1 MSTTARRLPIGA
13 EYRAGAG
20 THFRVWAPAAREVDV
35 VFEGPGAL
43 RPGAL
48 RHEGDGYFSGLVEQ
62 AQPGLRY
69 RLRLDGKDALPDP
82 ASRWQPEGP
91 HGPSEIVAPDSYAWQ
106 DAAWRGVGAR
116 GQVLYEMHIGTF
128 TPEGTYAAAE
138 QHLAYLKDVGITL
151 LELMPVNEFNGPF
164 GWGYDGVN
172 LFAPTRLYGTPDEL
186 RHFIDRAHAVGLG
199 VILDV
204 VYNHFGP
211 SGNYLTRFSP
221 YYVSKRYE
229 NEWGEAI
236 NFDDE
241 HSGPVREFFACNAE
255 YWIREFHF
263 DGLRLDATQCLFDA
277 SPTHIVSDIARRA
290 RTAAGPRGIH
300 LSAENEP
307 QHAEIARPVQRGGR
321 GLDAMW
327 NDDFHHSATVA
338 ATGSCEAYYSETRGT
353 PQELISALKWGF
365 LYQGQWYA
373 WQKKRRGH
381 PALDLPATAFIQFLQ
396 NHDQVANSARG
407 QRIHQL
413 TTPGRYRALTA
424 LLLLAPGTP
433 LLFQGQEF
441 AASAPFLYFARHED
455 ELDGLIRKGRHEFLT
470 QFPNIASE
478 DGGKLLVSPAEE
490 ETFRRCKLDHAE
502 RERHAEVLAM
512 HRELLRL
519 RREDPVFARCDAS
532 RMHGAVLGAEAFLL
546 RFLDDAGDDRLVVVN
561 LGPTLPLHPMPEPLL
576 APPAGMRWKLL
587 WHTEEARWGG
597 SGMIEP
603 DGEHGWRLPAHA
615 LAVLAPVSAA
625 RPPEGARPLRLRRGE
640 EESAQRTDPGGG
652 HPISLEDTDGRSH
665 PEQDALGGQP

>member
-1 MSTTARRLPIGA
+1 
-13 EYRAGAG
+13 
-20 THFRVWAPAAREVDV
+20 
-35 VFEGPGAL
+35 
-43 RPGAL
+43 
-48 RHEGDGYFSGLVEQ
+48 VEQ
-62 AQPGLRY
+62 AKPGARY
-69 RLRLDGKDALPDP
+69 RFRLDGKDAFPDP

-91 HGPSEIVAPDSYAWQ
+91 HGPSEIVAPDEYAWT
-106 DAAWRGVGAR
+106 DADWRGVGAE

-138 QHLAYLKDVGITL
+138 QHLPFLKDLGITL

-172 LFAPTRLYGTPDEL
+172 LFAPTRLYGSPDEL
-186 RHFIDRAHAVGLG
+186 RHFIDRAHALGLG

-211 SGNYLTRFSP
+211 SGNYLSHFSP
-221 YYVSKRYE
+221 WYVSKRYD
-229 NEWGEAI
+229 NEWGDAI

-277 SPTHIVSDIARRA
+277 SETHIVAEIARRA
-290 RTAAGPRGIH
+290 RAAAGARSIY

-307 QHAEIARPVQRGGR
+307 QHAEIARPVERGGW

-338 ATGSCEAYYSETRGT
+338 ATGASEAYYTETRGT
-353 PQELISALKWGF
+353 PQELISSLKWGF

-381 PALDLPATAFIQFLQ
+381 AALDLPATAFIQFLQ

-407 QRIHQL
+407 QRLHQL
-413 TTPGRYRALTA
+413 TSPGRFRALTA
-424 LLLLAPGTP
+424 LLLLTPCTP

-455 ELDGLIRKGRHEFLT
+455 DLNRLIRKGRHDFLT
-470 QFPNIASE
+470 QFPNIKSKE
-478 DGGKLLVSPAEE
+478 GGKLLALPAEE
-490 ETFRRCKLDHAE
+490 KTFRLCKLDHAE
-502 RERHAEVLAM
+502 RERHADVVRL

-532 RMHGAVLGAEAFLL
+532 RMHGAVLGPEAFLL
-546 RFLDDAGDDRLVVVN
+546 RFLGEAGDDRLVLVN
-561 LGPTLPLHPMPEPLL
+561 LGATLPLVPMPEPLL
-576 APPAGMRWKLL
+576 APPDGTRWRLL
-587 WHTEEARWGG
+587 WNSEDPRWGG
-597 SGMIEP
+597 NGMIEP
-603 DGEHGWRLPAHA
+603 DGEHSWRLPAHA
-615 LAVLAPVSAA
+615 LAVLAPA
-625 RPPEGARPLRLRRGE
+625 R
-640 EESAQRTDPGGG
+640 
-652 HPISLEDTDGRSH
+652 LEDADGRSH
-665 PEQDALGGQP
+665 PEQDALGRQQ

>member
-1 MSTTARRLPIGA
+1 VTTTARRFPIGA

-20 THFRVWAPAAREVDV
+20 THFRVWAPAARQVDV
-35 VFEGPGAL
+35 VFEGPGA
-43 RPGAL
+43 PPAGVL

-62 AQPGLRY
+62 GRPGLRY
-69 RLRLDGKDALPDP
+69 RLRLDGGEAFPDP

-91 HGPSEIVAPDSYAWQ
+91 HGPSEIVALDAYAWQ
-106 DAAWRGVGAR
+106 DAGWRGVGAK

-138 QHLAYLKDVGITL
+138 QHLAYLKDVGVTV

-186 RHFIDRAHAVGLG
+186 RHFIDAAHAAGLG

-211 SGNYLTRFSP
+211 SGNYITRFSP
-221 YYVSKRYE
+221 HYISKRYD
-229 NEWGEAI
+229 NEWGDAI

-241 HSGPVREFFACNAE
+241 ASGPVREFFACNAE

-277 SPTHIVSDIARRA
+277 SETHIVAEIAQRA
-290 RTAAGPRGIH
+290 RAAAGDRSIY

-307 QHAEIARPVQRGGR
+307 QHAEIARSVERGGQ

-327 NDDFHHSATVA
+327 NDDFHHSAVVA
-338 ATGSCEAYYSETRGT
+338 ATGACEAYFTETRGT
-353 PQELISALKWGF
+353 PQELISSLKWGF

-413 TTPGRYRALTA
+413 TSPGRYRALTA
-424 LLLLAPGTP
+424 LMLLTPCTP

-441 AASAPFLYFARHED
+441 AASSPFLYFADHED
-455 ELDGLIRKGRHEFLT
+455 ELNGLIRKGRHAFMT

-478 DGGKLLVSPAEE
+478 DGGKLLAPPAEE

-502 RERHAEVLAM
+502 RERNAQVLQM
-512 HRELLRL
+512 HRDLLRL
-519 RREDPVFARCDAS
+519 RREDPVFARADAS

-546 RFLDDAGDDRLVVVN
+546 RFLDEAGDDRLIVVN
-561 LGPTLPLHPMPEPLL
+561 LGATLPLYPMPEPLL
-576 APPAGMRWKLL
+576 APPAGKGWKLL
-587 WHTEEARWGG
+587 WNSEDPRWGG
-597 SGMIEP
+597 NAMIEP

-615 LAVLAPVSAA
+615 LAVLAPVRAA
-625 RPPEGARPLRLRRGE
+625 HPMTLE
-640 EESAQRTDPGGG
+640 EK
-652 HPISLEDTDGRSH
+652 DGRSH
-665 PEQDALGGQP
+665 PEQDALGGQQ